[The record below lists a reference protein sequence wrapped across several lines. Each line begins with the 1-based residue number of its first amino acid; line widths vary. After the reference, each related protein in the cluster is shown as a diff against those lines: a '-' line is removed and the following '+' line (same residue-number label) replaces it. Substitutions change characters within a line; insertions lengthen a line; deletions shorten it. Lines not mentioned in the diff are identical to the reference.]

1 MGRATH
7 TMKVMKLIAFLSCLA
22 LAAQGGRFGEE
33 AFAAFTQ
40 GDHGKSDKRG
50 THPLSAILSS
60 LAGADTATT
69 VYNNLKPNHPEEFRQ
84 DGLQLRGFPTTA
96 DGFYYRLRLD
106 NPNEQPPLQKSLVK
120 GNIWYKKDDK
130 HFVVRST
137 KHFPHSDGNWG
148 LVQLK
153 RQRSYQPGYKRSYVY
168 RGFVSQHD
176 ADSFWSEVEEADGG
190 TAAFLAAKSHRAAKY
205 TLSLGAYRHPP
216 KTTLVLTKHYIDSWR
231 NNHVVVSEE
240 IIKLQ

>member
-1 MGRATH
+1 
-7 TMKVMKLIAFLSCLA
+7 MKLIAFLSCLA
-22 LAAQGGRFGEE
+22 LAAQGGRYGEE
-33 AFAAFTQ
+33 AFPAFFH
-40 GDHGKSDKRG
+40 GDLGKSDKRG
-50 THPLSAILSS
+50 TNPLSAILSS
-60 LAGADTATT
+60 LAGEYTDPA
-69 VYNNLKPNHPEEFRQ
+69 VYKNLKETHPEEFRQ
-84 DGLQLRGFPTTA
+84 DGLQLRGFPDAT

-106 NPNEQPPLQKSLVK
+106 NPNEQPPFQKSLVK

-137 KHFPHSDGNWG
+137 KRFPHSDGNWG

-153 RQRSYQPGYKRSYVY
+153 RQRSYQPASGYKRSYVY

-176 ADSFWSEVEEADGG
+176 AESFWSEVEEAGGG

-240 IIKLQ
+240 IIKTKLQ